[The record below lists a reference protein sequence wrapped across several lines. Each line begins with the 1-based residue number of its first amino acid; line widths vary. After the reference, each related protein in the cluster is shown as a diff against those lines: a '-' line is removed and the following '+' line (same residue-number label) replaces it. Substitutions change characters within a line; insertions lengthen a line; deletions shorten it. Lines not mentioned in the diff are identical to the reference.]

1 MDNRKNQ
8 YASIDDYIKSF
19 PAPVRKKLVQLRM
32 LIKKQVP
39 DATERISYQMPA
51 FFLGR
56 NLFYYAGYSKH
67 IGFYPGA
74 NCIEA
79 FKSRLSKYKHAK
91 GTVQFPLN
99 EILPADLIMKM
110 VDYKLK
116 EIKKKNIK

>member
-1 MDNRKNQ
+1 MDNRKSQ

-19 PAPVRKKLVQLRM
+19 PASIRKKLSQLRA
-32 LIKKQVP
+32 LIKKQAP
-39 DATERISYQMPA
+39 EALERISYQMPA

-56 NLFYYAGYSKH
+56 NLVYYAGYSKH

-91 GTVQFPLN
+91 GSVQFPL
-99 EILPADLIMKM
+99 EGSLPVDLINKM
-110 VDYKLK
+110 VNFKVKELK
-116 EIKKKNIK
+116 K